1 MIDFFRRLFNLDKID
16 KLNADNVGNIYGY
29 RARQDGMA
37 VQRQFNLQQS
47 EHIDAYYGR
56 AGYDN

>member
-1 MIDFFRRLFNLDKID
+1 MIDFFRQLFNLDKID

-37 VQRQFNLQQS
+37 VQRQINLQQS
-47 EHIDAYYGR
+47 SHIDAFYGR
-56 AGYDN
+56 AGDDN